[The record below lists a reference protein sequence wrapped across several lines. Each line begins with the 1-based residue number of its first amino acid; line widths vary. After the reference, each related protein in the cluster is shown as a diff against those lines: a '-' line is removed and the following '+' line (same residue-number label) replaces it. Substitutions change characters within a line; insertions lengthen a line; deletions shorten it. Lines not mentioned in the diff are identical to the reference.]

1 MSQVK
6 ALGFDVFGTVVDWR
20 TSITREGEAFGR
32 AHGISGVDW
41 VKFADAWRRLYQPF
55 MNKVRH
61 GEIGWTKL
69 DDLHRM
75 ALDQLLGEFNI
86 KGVPRPTS
94 IISIARGTASIPGR
108 TPCQASRA

>member
-1 MSQVK
+1 MPPDLRVK

-32 AHGISGVDW
+32 AHGVSADW
-41 VKFADAWRRLYQPF
+41 VAFADAWRGLYQPM

-75 ALDQLLGEFNI
+75 ALDQLLNDFGI
-86 KGVPRPTS
+86 KG
-94 IISIARGTASIPGR
+94 IGEADID
-108 TPCQASRA
+108 QLNRA